1 MAAMIRAETLVIVI
15 LYSVKIKSTGIA
27 FSTDVAEFEYA
38 KTLCSS
44 DYQVAGKDFF
54 NSCQPKNCGKIDLK
68 GHEINFSM
76 VDDTAQIVWISA
88 YVIRSPVIEY
98 KGCYKVNR
106 PTQTIHKLD
115 QQQNDKDNDV
125 LKCSRFCKSTGYA
138 QKGYDILLQGYK
150 CYCAKK
156 SLGTW
161 VSKGE
166 VDEVSTNECSLDCHG
181 DEIDRCGGTNLQ
193 IVAAYEFKGDK
204 NEDEDRHLG
213 KKCFYTAPNRRAPS
227 TLIPGNCLQILKFK
241 CQTVD
246 ISGGS
251 KNVLTKRCY
260 QILLNW
266 YDAQQTCLQEKS
278 YLPTY
283 TPSSHICLSE
293 EDVDE
298 ENNWHNAFVKERI
311 DWETENKPRF
321 NHKCLAIELRKD
333 GNFTFLALNCTDKYK
348 AFCVRKA
355 ITETTTNSNAQPET
369 TNTKYAAKITT
380 HSNAQ
385 QETTDTKYAA
395 KITTGLVT
403 VSSNKLPRAVDM
415 QNPSSNNSKVE
426 LYIAVPLTVAV
437 LIVSVIVTMIC
448 IKRRRKRKTNENE
461 NEQNMSAVYYSTVP
475 DEVTLKKDS
484 DLPLA
489 DDNGACLVNETDVYN
504 HLGDTDQQN
513 HSDVTGPVYD
523 HTGLQDNDQYDISVI
538 SEKRTNK
545 DGDDFNHYDLMQ
557 VSADINSVYDETS
570 SARKTNGDK
579 SIDFVDIYDDAKQTD
594 NDYNITDTQKQH
606 EQREHVHEP
615 TYDQSGSCEN
625 LREPTYDQSG
635 PSEHLTD
642 PMYDQSGPLEADI
655 YEKCETKQ
663 RSTDEQ

>member
-1 MAAMIRAETLVIVI
+1 MLRVETLVIVI

-27 FSTDVAEFEYA
+27 FSTDAAEFENA

-44 DYQVAGKDFF
+44 DYQVAGTNFF
-54 NSCQPKNCGKIDLK
+54 NRCQPKNCGKIDLK
-68 GHEINFSM
+68 GHEINVSM
-76 VDDTAQIVWISA
+76 VDDTTQIVWIGA
-88 YVIRSPVIEY
+88 YVVRSPVMEY
-98 KGCYKVNR
+98 KGCYKVKL
-106 PTQTIHKLD
+106 PSKTIQQLD
-115 QQQNDKDNDV
+115 QNLNDTDNDV
-125 LKCSRFCKSTGYA
+125 LKCSRFCKSTGGG
-138 QKGYDILLQGYK
+138 QRGYVILLQGFK

-156 SLGTW
+156 SLGEWTSLGQ
-161 VSKGE
+161 V
-166 VDEVSTNECSLDCHG
+166 VEVSTSECSKDCPG
-181 DEIDRCGGTNLQ
+181 DEIDWCGGTDIK

-204 NEDEDRHLG
+204 NEDEDIHLG

-227 TLIPGNCLQILKFK
+227 TLMPGNCFQKLKFK
-241 CQTVD
+241 CQMVD
-246 ISGGS
+246 ISGSGGS

-266 YDAQQTCLQEKS
+266 YDAQLKCLQEKS

-283 TPSSHICLSE
+283 TPSSHICISE

-298 ENNWHNAFVKERI
+298 ENNWHNAFLKERI
-311 DWETENKPRF
+311 VWETEKKPRF
-321 NHKCLAIELRKD
+321 NHKCLAIEFKKD
-333 GNFTFLALNCTDKYK
+333 GNFTYLALNCTDKYR
-348 AFCVRKA
+348 AFCIKKA
-355 ITETTTNSNAQPET
+355 TTETTTHSDAQQETTYTTYAAKTTTYSNAQQET
-369 TNTKYAAKITT
+369 SNTKYAAKITT
-380 HSNAQ
+380 
-385 QETTDTKYAA
+385 
-395 KITTGLVT
+395 GFVT
-403 VSSNKLPRAVDM
+403 VSSNRLPRAVDM
-415 QNPSSNNSKVE
+415 HNPSSNHSKVE

-437 LIVSVIVTMIC
+437 LIVSIIITVIC

-461 NEQNMSAVYYSTVP
+461 NEENMSAVYYSTVP
-475 DEVTLKKDS
+475 DEVTLKRDS

-489 DDNGACLVNETDVYN
+489 DANGACLVNETDVYN

-545 DGDDFNHYDLMQ
+545 DGDDLNHYDLMQ
-557 VSADINSVYDETS
+557 VGAEISSVYDETS
-570 SARKTNGDK
+570 TERKTNGDK
-579 SIDFVDIYDDAKQTD
+579 SIDSVDIYDHAKQTES
-594 NDYNITDTQKQH
+594 DYDTTDTQKQH

-635 PSEHLTD
+635 PCEHLTD
-642 PMYDQSGPLEADI
+642 PMYDQSDSLGADI

-663 RSTDEQ
+663 STIDEQ